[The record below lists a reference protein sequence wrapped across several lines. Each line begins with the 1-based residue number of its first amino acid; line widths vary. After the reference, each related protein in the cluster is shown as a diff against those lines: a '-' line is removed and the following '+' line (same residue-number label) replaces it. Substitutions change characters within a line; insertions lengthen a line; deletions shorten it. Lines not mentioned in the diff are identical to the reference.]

1 MKKNNLKKIL
11 VVFSLCVFLL
21 SMFSVSSFA
30 LNISDVHTG
39 YLYEFTGSLPPS
51 SSLLLSGTINVSGYV
66 VDKSSG
72 AMTSFDTLYFTRV
85 DASASSGSG
94 SFWALSSVS
103 STPSDAN
110 IFSASLGNRGKIY
123 IDFADNSMSRSEF
136 ETLLDRR
143 WTYTVTSL
151 DSVESMFDKANI
163 ALVGGTNGDGD
174 TYDGLLGMISK
185 FGKFLVSSPLLLVL
199 CVALPLVSFSVGLI
213 IRIKNRA

>member
-72 AMTSFDTLYFTRV
+72 AMTSFNTLYFTRV